1 MRKLR
6 LFYQNNK
13 EKIWKVLGISLLI
26 FVLIRLANYYIKT
39 NNDEM
44 VQNNIITNNNIS
56 YNPSQSV
63 ISDSNISDKD
73 TDENAD
79 ILDDFV
85 EYCNNRTN

>member
-13 EKIWKVLGISLLI
+13 EKIWKILGISLLI